1 MFRYLVIIILGL
13 SAVGCSVVRG
23 TKALAPDWFGFVEI
37 SKDIYVDKSMPS
49 SQRMDFLKTAQAAQA
64 RVSQFFGGL
73 DGHPKILACSTETC
87 FVANDFGATPK
98 GQAYGSSALIL
109 SPRGLNIVIISHELT
124 HIELHTRVG
133 ALRAWRAIP
142 SWFDE
147 GLAVYVSQ
155 DPRYTEEAW
164 LKATDDGKNAPDI
177 NTLTWGKGS
186 WLLNYGTARH
196 TVGKWYAH
204 AGHAGLKQLIARVR
218 NGTDFDTA
226 LGNIQAKSVTNV
238 AQPDSPQKRGSS
250 LQAES
255 NKF

>member
-1 MFRYLVIIILGL
+1 MLRYLAIIVISL
-13 SAVGCSVVRG
+13 AVAGCSVVRG
-23 TKALAPDWFGFVEI
+23 TKALASDWFGFVEI
-37 SKDIYVDKSMPS
+37 SKNIYVNQSMPS

-73 DGHPKILACSTETC
+73 DGHPKILACSTEAC

-133 ALRAWRAIP
+133 AVRSWRAIP
-142 SWFDE
+142 GWFDE

-164 LKATDDGKNAPDI
+164 LRATDDGRNVPGI
-177 NTLTWGKGS
+177 NTLTWGKGR

-196 TVGKWYAH
+196 AVGKWYAH
-204 AGHAGLKQLIARVR
+204 AGQAGFMQLIAQVR
-218 NGTDFDTA
+218 NGTNFDVA
-226 LGNIQAKSVTNV
+226 FQAKNV
-238 AQPDSPQKRGSS
+238 SNRVQHDSPQKGGGP
-250 LQAES
+250 LQTES
-255 NKF
+255 NGF

>member
-1 MFRYLVIIILGL
+1 MLRYLAIIVISL
-13 SAVGCSVVRG
+13 AVAGCSVVRG

-37 SKDIYVDKSMPS
+37 SKDIYVDESMPS
-49 SQRMDFLKTAQAAQA
+49 AQRMDLLKTAQAAQA

-73 DGHPKILACSTETC
+73 DGHPKILACSTEAC
-87 FVANDFGATPK
+87 FVANDFGKTPK

-133 ALRAWRAIP
+133 AIRSWRTIP
-142 SWFDE
+142 GWFDE

-164 LKATDDGKNAPDI
+164 LKATDDGRNVPAL

-196 TVGKWYAH
+196 AVSKWYAQT
-204 AGHAGLKQLIARVR
+204 GHAGLMQLILQLR
-218 NGTDFDTA
+218 NGTDFDVAFQTKRVSNSIPPDA
-226 LGNIQAKSVTNV
+226 PHKSGSLLP
-238 AQPDSPQKRGSS
+238 AAADSD
-250 LQAES
+250 
-255 NKF
+255 